1 MPSPVATN
9 SSEELTPT
17 AALASTRPASSPAA
31 PLLLRLDVDPARHTA
46 PVKLS
51 DSMTPPTSPNDDEPP
66 LDGLSAS
73 TSCSAASC
81 SSSSTLSSAC
91 RSDEPKNVEATNKP
105 SPQAHEKQLET
116 EHSTAES
123 GTWRR

>member
-1 MPSPVATN
+1 MPSPAAAD

-17 AALASTRPASSPAA
+17 AALASTRPTSSPAA
-31 PLLLRLDVDPARHTA
+31 PLELKLDVDLTRHTA

-51 DSMTPPTSPNDDEPP
+51 DAMTLPTSPHDDEPP